1 MTTRVLEPMKH
12 FFKYTCPLNAF
23 NVITLLKLV
32 TIFLVQYI
40 TNARKQCFN
49 LEYELDYCSRKH
61 KVHMPSSQ
69 LSGYSFG
76 YGSLNDTEY
85 MCRTRWHILVFHCMR
100 KRAEESCNHSD
111 EEKFRQII
119 WSISLDTRKFEKA
132 AAYICHEHNLRILR
146 EHQYKCLKQQEKL
159 AEQCAVHRN
168 ETIREVV
175 LALQNQ
181 SSRLS
186 SSSNEYYS
194 VIKHTLTSYEC
205 KSLRAKLDCLYNI
218 LHVACPSNA
227 VRLIMNY
234 FKETLPDGCSFNYET
249 RLSKHLES
257 VQMTQSINND
267 ENADERITPKHDA
280 ADNSKSVQASP
291 RKLLK
296 NHSYFR
302 GCNFLTIIFTIFVIN
317 LTAFSTFT

>member
-1 MTTRVLEPMKH
+1 MNYL
-12 FFKYTCPLNAF
+12 YINNCPF
-23 NVITLLKLV
+23 NTFTITTLLRV
-32 TIFLVQYI
+32 INIFLIQYQI
-40 TNARKQCFN
+40 IARKQCFN
-49 LEYELDYCSRKH
+49 LEHELDYCSRKH
-61 KVHMPSSQ
+61 KVHIPTSQ

-146 EHQYKCLKQQEKL
+146 EHQYRCLKQQEKL

-168 ETIREVV
+168 ETIKEVV
-175 LALQNQ
+175 LALHNQ
-181 SSRLS
+181 SSRLLS
-186 SSSNEYYS
+186 SPNEYYS
-194 VIKHTLTSYEC
+194 IIKHTLTSYEC
-205 KSLRAKLDCLYNI
+205 KSLRTKLDCLYNI
-218 LHVACPSNA
+218 LHNACPSNA

-234 FKETLPDGCSFNYET
+234 FKETLPDGCTFNYET

-257 VQMTQSINND
+257 LQMTNLINND
-267 ENADERITPKHDA
+267 ENIDEMNMRKQTVINHLNQIKASPI
-280 ADNSKSVQASP
+280 KSV
-291 RKLLK
+291 K
-296 NHSYFR
+296 NYAYLI
-302 GCNFLTIIFTIFVIN
+302 NYNYLTITLIIYTLICIN
-317 LTAFSTFT
+317 H

>member
-1 MTTRVLEPMKH
+1 MNYL
-12 FFKYTCPLNAF
+12 YINNCPF
-23 NVITLLKLV
+23 NTFTITTLLRV
-32 TIFLVQYI
+32 INIFLIQYLI
-40 TNARKQCFN
+40 IARKQCFN
-49 LEYELDYCSRKH
+49 LEHELDYCSRKH
-61 KVHMPSSQ
+61 KVHIPTSQ

-146 EHQYKCLKQQEKL
+146 EHQYRCLKQQEKL

-168 ETIREVV
+168 ETIKEVV
-175 LALQNQ
+175 LALHNQ
-181 SSRLS
+181 SSRLLS
-186 SSSNEYYS
+186 SPNEYYS
-194 VIKHTLTSYEC
+194 IIKHTLTSYEC
-205 KSLRAKLDCLYNI
+205 KSLRTKLDCLYNI
-218 LHVACPSNA
+218 LHNACPSNA

-234 FKETLPDGCSFNYET
+234 FKETLPDGCTFNYET

-257 VQMTQSINND
+257 LQMTNLINND
-267 ENADERITPKHDA
+267 ENIDEMNMRKQTVINNLNQIKASPI
-280 ADNSKSVQASP
+280 KSV
-291 RKLLK
+291 K
-296 NHSYFR
+296 NYAHLINY
-302 GCNFLTIIFTIFVIN
+302 NYLTITLIIYTLICIN
-317 LTAFSTFT
+317 H

>member
-1 MTTRVLEPMKH
+1 MNYL
-12 FFKYTCPLNAF
+12 YINNCPF
-23 NVITLLKLV
+23 NTFTITTLLRV
-32 TIFLVQYI
+32 INIFLIQYLI
-40 TNARKQCFN
+40 IARKQCFN

-61 KVHMPSSQ
+61 KVHIPTSQ

-146 EHQYKCLKQQEKL
+146 EHQYRCLKQQEKL

-168 ETIREVV
+168 ETIKEVV
-175 LALQNQ
+175 LALHNQ
-181 SSRLS
+181 SSRLLS
-186 SSSNEYYS
+186 SPNEYYS
-194 VIKHTLTSYEC
+194 IIKHTLTSYEC
-205 KSLRAKLDCLYNI
+205 KSLRTKLDCLYNI
-218 LHVACPSNA
+218 LHNACPSNA

-234 FKETLPDGCSFNYET
+234 FKETLPDGCTFNYET

-257 VQMTQSINND
+257 LQMTNLINND
-267 ENADERITPKHDA
+267 ENIDEMNMRKQTVINNLNQIKASPI
-280 ADNSKSVQASP
+280 KSV
-291 RKLLK
+291 K
-296 NHSYFR
+296 NYAYLI
-302 GCNFLTIIFTIFVIN
+302 NYNYLTITLIIYTLICIN
-317 LTAFSTFT
+317 H

>member
-1 MTTRVLEPMKH
+1 MHCDYSANITGV
-12 FFKYTCPLNAF
+12 F
-23 NVITLLKLV
+23 N
-32 TIFLVQYI
+32 IFLVQYL

-49 LEYELDYCSRKH
+49 LEHELDYCSRKH
-61 KVHMPSSQ
+61 KIHIPTSQ

-146 EHQYKCLKQQEKL
+146 EHQYKCLRQQEKL

-168 ETIREVV
+168 ETIKEVV
-175 LALQNQ
+175 LALHNQ
-181 SSRLS
+181 SSRLL

-194 VIKHTLTSYEC
+194 IIKQTLTLYEC
-205 KSLRAKLDCLYNI
+205 KSLRTKLDCLYNI
-218 LHVACPSNA
+218 LHNACPSNA

-234 FKETLPDGCSFNYET
+234 FKETLPDGCTFNYET

-257 VQMTQSINND
+257 LQMTQLINND
-267 ENADERITPKHDA
+267 ENVDEKIVLKQTANNNLHDI
-280 ADNSKSVQASP
+280 QASP
-291 RKLLK
+291 RKSRK
-296 NHSYFR
+296 NYANLINY
-302 GCNFLTIIFTIFVIN
+302 NFLNILLTNFIILYN
-317 LTAFSTFT
+317 LSFYLH

>member
-1 MTTRVLEPMKH
+1 MNYL
-12 FFKYTCPLNAF
+12 YINNCPFNAF
-23 NVITLLKLV
+23 TITTLFRVIN
-32 TIFLVQYI
+32 IFLIQYLI
-40 TNARKQCFN
+40 IARKQCFN
-49 LEYELDYCSRKH
+49 LEHELDYCSRKH
-61 KVHMPSSQ
+61 KVHIPTSQ

-146 EHQYKCLKQQEKL
+146 EHQYRCLKQQEKL

-168 ETIREVV
+168 ETIKEVV
-175 LALQNQ
+175 LALHNQ
-181 SSRLS
+181 SSRLLS
-186 SSSNEYYS
+186 SPNEYYS
-194 VIKHTLTSYEC
+194 IIKHTLTSYEC
-205 KSLRAKLDCLYNI
+205 KSLRTKLDCLYNI
-218 LHVACPSNA
+218 LHNACPSNA

-234 FKETLPDGCSFNYET
+234 FKETLPDGCTFNYET

-257 VQMTQSINND
+257 LQMTNLINND
-267 ENADERITPKHDA
+267 ENIDEMNIRKQTII
-280 ADNSKSVQASP
+280 NNLNQIQASP
-291 RKLLK
+291 IKSVK
-296 NHSYFR
+296 NYAYLI
-302 GCNFLTIIFTIFVIN
+302 NYNYLTITLIIYI
-317 LTAFSTFT
+317 LICIHY

>member
-1 MTTRVLEPMKH
+1 MNYLFTIIYPFNTLTITVLLRV
-12 FFKYTCPLNAF
+12 F
-23 NVITLLKLV
+23 N
-32 TIFLVQYI
+32 IFLVQYL

-49 LEYELDYCSRKH
+49 LEHELDYCSRKH
-61 KVHMPSSQ
+61 KIHIPTSQ

-146 EHQYKCLKQQEKL
+146 EHQYKCLRQQEKL

-168 ETIREVV
+168 ETIKEVV
-175 LALQNQ
+175 LALHNQ
-181 SSRLS
+181 SSRIL

-194 VIKHTLTSYEC
+194 IIKQTLTLYEC
-205 KSLRAKLDCLYNI
+205 KSLRTKLDCLYNI
-218 LHVACPSNA
+218 LHNACPSNA

-234 FKETLPDGCSFNYET
+234 FKETLPDGCTFNYET

-257 VQMTQSINND
+257 LQMTQLINND
-267 ENADERITPKHDA
+267 ENVDEKIVLKQTANNNLHDI
-280 ADNSKSVQASP
+280 QASP
-291 RKLLK
+291 RKSRK
-296 NHSYFR
+296 NYANLINY
-302 GCNFLTIIFTIFVIN
+302 NFLNILLTNFIILYN
-317 LTAFSTFT
+317 LSFYLQ

>member
-1 MTTRVLEPMKH
+1 MNYLYITIYP
-12 FFKYTCPLNAF
+12 F
-23 NVITLLKLV
+23 NLFTITTLLRLIN
-32 TIFLVQYI
+32 IFLIQYL
-40 TNARKQCFN
+40 TTARKQCFN
-49 LEYELDYCSRKH
+49 LEHELDYCSRKH
-61 KVHMPSSQ
+61 KVHIPTSQ

-168 ETIREVV
+168 ETIKEVV
-175 LALQNQ
+175 LALHNQ
-181 SSRLS
+181 SSRLLS
-186 SSSNEYYS
+186 SPNEYYS
-194 VIKHTLTSYEC
+194 IIKHTLTSYEC
-205 KSLRAKLDCLYNI
+205 KSLRTKLDCLYNI
-218 LHVACPSNA
+218 LHNACPSNA

-234 FKETLPDGCSFNYET
+234 FKETLPDGCTFNYET

-257 VQMTQSINND
+257 VQMTQLINND
-267 ENADERITPKHDA
+267 EYIDERNIMKQTVIHNFNDIQA
-280 ADNSKSVQASP
+280 SSSKSV
-291 RKLLK
+291 K
-296 NHSYFR
+296 NYA
-302 GCNFLTIIFTIFVIN
+302 CLINYNFLNITLTELIIVYTLICIN
-317 LTAFSTFT
+317 H